1 MIWRT
6 KNPELTTQANSCQ
19 IRKCNWPEAH
29 QIITCN
35 QKRKKDTYRMWKFR
49 MQTKGVLWRGEIMRP
64 DHSTTCLQHSFVM
77 KWYLKP
83 SETLG
88 FRASIA
94 TRHLFW
100 KRSGGLQFW
109 GAKELW
115 FGKARTLSLLSGIYL
130 EWHVLKPV
138 VSWSAA
144 PAGLQVFTATN
155 SASNQ

>member
-35 QKRKKDTYRMWKFR
+35 QKRKTTHIQNVKIPHANK
-49 MQTKGVLWRGEIMRP
+49 KGAVEGWNHAPR
-64 DHSTTCLQHSFVM
+64 SFNNMFAAFFCDEMVS
-77 KWYLKP
+77 KTIWD
-83 SETLG
+83 LG

-115 FGKARTLSLLSGIYL
+115 FGKARTLSFLSGIYL